1 MDLTSLFQRLKP
13 RASATSDDAVQIART
28 RARRRLIGA
37 SVLLV
42 VGVVTFPLLFETKP
56 RPLPMDTPIG
66 MAAKPAEKLPES
78 GGSADAALPTTS
90 GASAASQTLVAQASA
105 PAASTASASM
115 AAGPAT
121 PVAVPALTPA
131 LTPAASMAVPSGT
144 VAKPAAAQASA
155 APEVKPSVTA
165 ASGAAVAAAKPE
177 TPVAKPEPKKP
188 EPKKAEPKKAEPKKA
203 EPQPASKDQQ
213 SSRFVVQVG
222 AFADASSTREARS
235 KAEKLGLK
243 TYTQDVDT
251 PNGKRTRVRVGPFTT
266 REEAQKAAA
275 KLRAAN
281 LQASVLTL

>member
-188 EPKKAEPKKAEPKKA
+188 EPKKAEPKKAEP
-203 EPQPASKDQQ
+203 QPASKDQQ

>member
-1 MDLTSLFQRLKP
+1 MDLKSLFQRLKP

-28 RARRRLIGA
+28 RARRRLIGS

-66 MAAKPAEKLPES
+66 MAAKPGEKLAQS
-78 GGSADAALPTTS
+78 GGSADAALPPTAVAP
-90 GASAASQTLVAQASA
+90 ASLQTPVAQASA
-105 PAASTASASM
+105 PQASTASASM
-115 AAGPAT
+115 AAVPAA

-131 LTPAASMAVPSGT
+131 LTPAASMAVPPGT
-144 VAKPAAAQASA
+144 VARPASAPASA
-155 APEVKPSVTA
+155 APDVKPSVTA

-177 TPVAKPEPKKP
+177 TPVDKPEPKKP
-188 EPKKAEPKKAEPKKA
+188 EPKKAEPRKG
-203 EPQPASKDQQ
+203 EPQPASKDQK
-213 SSRFVVQVG
+213 SGRFVVQVG
-222 AFADASSTREARS
+222 AFADASSTREARN

>member
-1 MDLTSLFQRLKP
+1 MDLKSLFQRLKP

-42 VGVVTFPLLFETKP
+42 VGVVTFPLLFETQP

-66 MAAKPAEKLPES
+66 MAAKPGDKLAQAV
-78 GGSADAALPTTS
+78 GSADAAP
-90 GASAASQTLVAQASA
+90 AA
-105 PAASTASASM
+105 PAASASM

-121 PVAVPALTPA
+121 PVAVPAPMPA
-131 LTPAASMAVPSGT
+131 PMPAITPAAPMAVSSGA
-144 VAKPAAAQASA
+144 VARPASAPASA
-155 APEVKPSVTA
+155 APDVKPSVTA

-188 EPKKAEPKKAEPKKA
+188 EPKKAEPKKAEP
-203 EPQPASKDQQ
+203 QPASKDQK
-213 SSRFVVQVG
+213 SGRFVVQVG

>member
-1 MDLTSLFQRLKP
+1 MDLKSLFQRLKP

-90 GASAASQTLVAQASA
+90 GASAASQTHVAQASA

-188 EPKKAEPKKAEPKKA
+188 EPKKAEPKKAEP
-203 EPQPASKDQQ
+203 QPASKDQQ